1 MSVDPSLHVGTCG
14 GNKVET
20 LTKQQLEHTIK
31 MIQDFKQLIKEKG
44 SKDETVHYL
53 MQETQL
59 SKEEC
64 EKAFDFYNGVTLP

>member
-1 MSVDPSLHVGTCG
+1 MENPTSRQI
-14 GNKVET
+14 E
-20 LTKQQLEHTIK
+20 ETIK

-44 SKDETVHYL
+44 SKEEMVSFL

-64 EKAFDFYNGVTLP
+64 ESAYDFYDGVQLP